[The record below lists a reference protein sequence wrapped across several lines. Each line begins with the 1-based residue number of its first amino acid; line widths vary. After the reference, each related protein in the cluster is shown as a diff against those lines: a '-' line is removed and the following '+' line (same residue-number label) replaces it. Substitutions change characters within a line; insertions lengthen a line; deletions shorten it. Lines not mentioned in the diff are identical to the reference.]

1 MNLSSI
7 ANRSAWMVPMTGPE
21 MDFAA
26 IFPEI
31 GAAAP
36 GVDFLIRFSVRIKG
50 EATWR
55 RRFHYHVRAVPATN

>member
-1 MNLSSI
+1 
-7 ANRSAWMVPMTGPE
+7 MTGPE